1 MIIHVVEP
9 GDSLYKIG
17 QEYGVSPYRLA
28 IDNGIEYNSTLVIG
42 QTIVVQFPTVVHTV
56 KQGESL
62 YTIAKQYGVSVISLY
77 QNNPQ
82 LNGRSTI
89 MPGEQLI
96 ITYDQEKLGSFEV
109 NGYGEPSISDDLLR
123 KTLPYLTYV
132 TPFTYGLTQSGSLVM
147 LNDNHMIDIAKEYDT
162 APLMHLST
170 LTEKGNFDSARASI
184 VLNNQMIQDK
194 LIDEIIEKLAAYKSL
209 GIHMKD

>member
-89 MPGEQLI
+89 MPGGT
-96 ITYDQEKLGSFEV
+96 TYYYLR
-109 NGYGEPSISDDLLR
+109 PR
-123 KTLPYLTYV
+123 KTGK
-132 TPFTYGLTQSGSLVM
+132 F
-147 LNDNHMIDIAKEYDT
+147 
-162 APLMHLST
+162 
-170 LTEKGNFDSARASI
+170 
-184 VLNNQMIQDK
+184 
-194 LIDEIIEKLAAYKSL
+194 
-209 GIHMKD
+209 

>member
-1 MIIHVVEP
+1 MIKEINDSCSDKELYYDNSYVVEP

-77 QNNPQ
+77 QNNP
-82 LNGRSTI
+82 S
-89 MPGEQLI
+89 
-96 ITYDQEKLGSFEV
+96 
-109 NGYGEPSISDDLLR
+109 
-123 KTLPYLTYV
+123 
-132 TPFTYGLTQSGSLVM
+132 
-147 LNDNHMIDIAKEYDT
+147 
-162 APLMHLST
+162 
-170 LTEKGNFDSARASI
+170 
-184 VLNNQMIQDK
+184 
-194 LIDEIIEKLAAYKSL
+194 
-209 GIHMKD
+209 

>member
-89 MPGEQLI
+89 MPGSSL
-96 ITYDQEKLGSFEV
+96 S
-109 NGYGEPSISDDLLR
+109 LLR
-123 KTLPYLTYV
+123 PRKTWK
-132 TPFTYGLTQSGSLVM
+132 F
-147 LNDNHMIDIAKEYDT
+147 
-162 APLMHLST
+162 
-170 LTEKGNFDSARASI
+170 
-184 VLNNQMIQDK
+184 
-194 LIDEIIEKLAAYKSL
+194 
-209 GIHMKD
+209 